1 MEKPEQLSLAE
12 FQFKTFPVLLIFCLP
27 RTFYQGPEL
36 PPPPFSTFKTSG
48 TDMTHWHFP
57 HSSSAVDLWP
67 SDKMESMFKHFL
79 HWNLRLRCLP
89 SLRENLFNKRQF
101 FGGTI
106 NIPGTPWKYPSE
118 KPPIKASLGSISNY
132 NILYLAIQHYRSPA
146 VQPPGM
152 IMAIAMVTKL
162 VMITPIVLQ
171 WLHRL

>member
-1 MEKPEQLSLAE
+1 MVEKPEQLSLAE
-12 FQFKTFPVLLIFCLP
+12 FQIKTFPVLLIFCLP

-101 FGGTI
+101 LGEQLTFLARHESI
-106 NIPGTPWKYPSE
+106 PLKSHQLRHHWAQYQIIIFSILLFNI
-118 KPPIKASLGSISNY
+118 IARRLFSL
-132 NILYLAIQHYRSPA
+132 P
-146 VQPPGM
+146 V
-152 IMAIAMVTKL
+152 
-162 VMITPIVLQ
+162 
-171 WLHRL
+171 W